1 MNKHEIHRRV
11 INKLLNQRMKKKYNY
26 EQVFYLNPVQYLLN
40 IELNTDFHLLSEI
53 VSVNL
58 KSPITMCQRD
68 RLIDDLRECLNL
80 LIPLVEGCSKRKINN
95 VILKFKQPIV
105 SGILQHNK
113 L

>member
-1 MNKHEIHRRV
+1 MNQNEIHRRV

-40 IELNTDFHLLSEI
+40 RELNPNFHLLNEI

-58 KSPITMCQRD
+58 KSPITMSKRD
-68 RLIDDLRECLNL
+68 RLVDDLIECLNL
-80 LIPLVEGCSKRKINN
+80 FIPLVEGCSNRKINN

-105 SGILQHNK
+105 SGILNYK
-113 L
+113 